1 MRQCS
6 AERPLRQRVIALAA
20 AYAVALASLL
30 ASYGLA
36 RAAAAATAAVPGAVI
51 CHTVV
56 DADQA
61 PSPASDQADHCA
73 ANCCVGCIMHFA
85 ALPPLPA
92 TLAGELQSS
101 AQRLLLRVA
110 VALGARPETAS
121 HRSRAP
127 PSKA

>member
-1 MRQCS
+1 VRQRY

-20 AYAVALASLL
+20 AYAVALSSLV

-36 RAAAAATAAVPGAVI
+36 RAAATAAVPGAVI
-51 CHTVV
+51 CHTIV

-73 ANCCVGCIMHFA
+73 ANCCLGCIMHVA

-92 TLAGELQSS
+92 TPAGVLESS
-101 AQRLLLRVA
+101 TQRLPPPAA
-110 VALGARPETAS
+110 VALTARPETAS

-127 PSKA
+127 PSAA